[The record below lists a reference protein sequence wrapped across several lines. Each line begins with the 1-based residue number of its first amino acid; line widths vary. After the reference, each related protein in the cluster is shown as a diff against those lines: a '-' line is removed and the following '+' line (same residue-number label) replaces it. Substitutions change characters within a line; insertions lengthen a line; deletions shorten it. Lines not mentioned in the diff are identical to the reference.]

1 MANFVDALARASV
14 RVVENGRRRV
24 YAWRN
29 IRPNVSANDLD
40 AVLSALTSLSASQ
53 VLDKFL
59 TRQQNIV

>member
-1 MANFVDALARASV
+1 MATFVDTLARAGV

-24 YAWRN
+24 YAWRSVK
-29 IRPNVSANDLD
+29 PSVSANDLD
-40 AVLSALTSLSASQ
+40 AVLSALISLSASQ

>member
-1 MANFVDALARASV
+1 MATFVDALARAGV
-14 RVVENGRRRV
+14 RVIEEGRRRT

-29 IRPNVSANDLD
+29 IKPSVTANDLD
-40 AVLSALTSLSASQ
+40 AVLNALMSLSKSQ